1 VLDSLPAGEV
11 ARCETEDD
19 CAGLCARLL
28 PAPKA
33 ALLDWAVHLMADV
46 AREEKANKMGA
57 RNLAMVF
64 APNMTQQVLDP
75 LTALKHAVQ
84 VMNLLNMLIERALRS
99 SSSSS
104 SSAAAAAA
112 AAGGGSSSSSTLLAP
127 PP

>member
-1 VLDSLPAGEV
+1 MLDSLPAGEV

-84 VMNLLNMLIERALRS
+84 VMNLLNMLIERALRQS

-104 SSAAAAAA
+104 AAAA

>member
-84 VMNLLNMLIERALRS
+84 VMNLLNMLIERALRQ
-99 SSSSS
+99 SSSS

>member
-84 VMNLLNMLIERALRS
+84 VMNLLNMLIERALRQS

-104 SSAAAAAA
+104 AAAA